1 MATACFARVGDYSE
15 VAEPARVLRRETV
28 REAENQSKLEAN
40 VALTWWQVA
49 LNLMVNVLVAAG
61 AAGLLVAGW
70 RALRGPKRTSRS
82 PKALALA
89 STGALAIGATTGWF
103 SRELR
108 QPRQSFVSTPEHF
121 SSDAFG
127 VTLDAPRG
135 WRLEHDGAVLTAI
148 RGAAPADQ
156 SPVSFVLTSSALDK
170 EAPLEAVLEPFKQ
183 ALKQQGLTVNASFQE
198 SVAGHSAD
206 GFLAAGERAQFSNW
220 MLKRGPRWV
229 LLIQCFTRDGSDPR
243 SACKEAIDG
252 LSLRPPT
259 DPKGSQ

>member
-1 MATACFARVGDYSE
+1 MSF
-15 VAEPARVLRRETV
+15 
-28 REAENQSKLEAN
+28 
-40 VALTWWQVA
+40 TWWQVA
-49 LNLMVNVLVAAG
+49 LNIVGNVLVSAG

-70 RALRGPKRTSRS
+70 RALRSSKRTNRS
-82 PKALALA
+82 PKVLALA
-89 STGALAIGATTGWF
+89 SAGALAIGSSTGWLT
-103 SRELR
+103 RELR

-127 VTLDAPRG
+127 VTLDAPHG
-135 WRLEHDGAVLTAI
+135 WRLQHDGAVLTAI
-148 RGAAPADQ
+148 RGSAPADQ

-183 ALKQQGLTVNASFQE
+183 GLKQNGLTVHASFQE

-206 GFLAAGERAQFSNW
+206 GFLATGERAQLSNW

-243 SACKEAIDG
+243 SACKAAIDR